1 MAIDSRTVAWDI
13 EDAVVALNNGD
24 GTFGSVVNVK
34 GVIQLRTTFNIK
46 SGEQAGDGS
55 VYSVVSKAIKAT
67 TVFSFADQQ
76 QFAVLEVLRNKT
88 KGNYGSTPN
97 VRHMG
102 IGSEVFPYF
111 ALCGQAYQDDGAE
124 TFNIIIPR
132 MKITSDFEFAFADNS
147 FIIPEFTC
155 TAVPDAYWTRGGR
168 PQIAV
173 LWEYEDATALTI
185 PPTNVPLVVA

>member
-1 MAIDSRTVAWDI
+1 MAIDTRTVVWDI

-24 GTFGSVVNVK
+24 GTFGTPVNVK
-34 GVIQLRTTFNIK
+34 GVVSLNLTFNVK
-46 SGEQAGDGS
+46 TGEQNGDGN
-55 VYSVVSKAIKAT
+55 VYSVVSKATKASIS
-67 TVFSFADQQ
+67 FSFADQQ

-102 IGSEVFPYF
+102 IGSEPFPYF

-124 TFNIIIPR
+124 TFNVLLPKV
-132 MKITSDFEFAFADNS
+132 KITGDFSFAFADGA
-147 FIIPEFTC
+147 FIVPEFPC
-155 TAVPDAYWTRGGR
+155 TAIADEYWTRSGK
-168 PQIAV
+168 PQIGI

-185 PPTNVPLVVA
+185 PPTNVPKVV